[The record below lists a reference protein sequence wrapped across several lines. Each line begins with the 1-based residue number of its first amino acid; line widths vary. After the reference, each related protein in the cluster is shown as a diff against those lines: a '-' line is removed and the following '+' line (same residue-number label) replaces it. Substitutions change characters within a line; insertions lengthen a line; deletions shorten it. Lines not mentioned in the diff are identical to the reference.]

1 MIYDVRLLQSYR
13 YESPVAG
20 GRHVIRVAPLT
31 RPGEQRVVAVSLSFD
46 PEPAERSDTTDFF
59 GNQVSAIT
67 YRNAHDALDI
77 RMSARVTVDRSPSDG
92 SLSATLAE
100 LPRELERCLSLAAD
114 SPHHFLAA
122 SPLVALDAEIAAYA
136 AAVTHGQ
143 STAAGAAMAFCLG
156 IHRDFSYDPKATDVR
171 TPPRQAFRLRRGVCQ
186 DFSHVMISGLRS
198 LGIPAGY
205 VSGYLRTIP
214 PPGRERLE
222 GADAMHAWVKVWC
235 GAEAGWLEFD
245 PTNAIAAGSDHIAVG
260 YGRDY
265 SDVAP
270 IIGVL
275 RTIGSQEAE
284 QSVDVIPLA
293 DPPGQ

>member
-1 MIYDVRLLQSYR
+1 MRLLQSYR

-46 PEPAERSDTTDFF
+46 PEPAERSDITDFF

-77 RMSARVTVDRSPSDG
+77 RMSARVTVERSPPDETRSV
-92 SLSATLAE
+92 SLAD
-100 LPRELERCLSLAAD
+100 LPRDLERWLSLAAD

-136 AAVTHGQ
+136 AAAVRGQ
-143 STAAGAAMAFCLG
+143 TTVAGVAMVFCRH
-156 IHRDFSYDPKATDVR
+156 IHEDFSYDPKATDVR

-205 VSGYLRTIP
+205 VSGYLRTKP

-235 GAEAGWLEFD
+235 GAGAGWLEFD
-245 PTNAIAAGSDHIAVG
+245 PTNAIAAGNDHIAVG

-275 RTIGSQEAE
+275 RTIGSQEAKH
-284 QSVDVIPLA
+284 SVDVIPVA
-293 DPPGQ
+293 DPSGQ